1 MEGTVAQSIV
11 DPENPKT
18 ALSVR
23 AMLTAHLGAME
34 ILPDAGK
41 PFSIREWISRNE
53 ENSFLFLT
61 SRGDQHASLRGLIS
75 TWLEIAVNALLSL
88 DRDDDR
94 RIWVIL
100 DELPTLHQVPS
111 LQPGLA
117 ESRQFGGCFVL
128 GVQVASALRDLYGRN
143 GAETI
148 SGLCGTRVVFAAP
161 DRDTAQWSADS
172 LGRSEIEEVAEGVSY
187 GADPYRDGVTLT
199 PRRELQSL
207 ALPSEITRLP
217 NLTGYLKLPGPFPV
231 ARIEL
236 DYVKRPKT
244 APRFVPRTQ
253 AHGPAPDAVAPES
266 PEPNGDTRDVLVLVP
281 PDAKPDEQVE
291 PAPVNVTTNG
301 STDSAVAA
309 SAQGEFA
316 FHGED
321 TGNGAG
327 DEKPVASDDGKNDA
341 PGTKETDPLPD
352 PQADAGAAVAENEEP
367 APENV
372 ETGSGQSNGRPKPAW
387 TPI

>member
-41 PFSIREWISRNE
+41 PFSIREWTSRNE

-61 SRGDQHASLRGLIS
+61 SRGDQHATLRGLIS

-199 PRRELQSL
+199 PAGTAVARAAVGDHPAAEPHGVSETPRP
-207 ALPSEITRLP
+207 LPGRPNRTRL
-217 NLTGYLKLPGPFPV
+217 
-231 ARIEL
+231 RE
-236 DYVKRPKT
+236 
-244 APRFVPRTQ
+244 
-253 AHGPAPDAVAPES
+253 APE
-266 PEPNGDTRDVLVLVP
+266 DRT
-281 PDAKPDEQVE
+281 
-291 PAPVNVTTNG
+291 
-301 STDSAVAA
+301 AVRAA
-309 SAQGEFA
+309 
-316 FHGED
+316 
-321 TGNGAG
+321 
-327 DEKPVASDDGKNDA
+327 
-341 PGTKETDPLPD
+341 
-352 PQADAGAAVAENEEP
+352 
-367 APENV
+367 
-372 ETGSGQSNGRPKPAW
+372 
-387 TPI
+387 